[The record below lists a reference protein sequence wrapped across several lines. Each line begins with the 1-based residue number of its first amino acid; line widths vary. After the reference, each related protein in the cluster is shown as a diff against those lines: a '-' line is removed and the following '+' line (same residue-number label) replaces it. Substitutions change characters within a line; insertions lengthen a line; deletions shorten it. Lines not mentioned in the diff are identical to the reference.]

1 MFNMIYVDPIAV
13 SFFTTV
19 GIALAY
25 YYGRHTVIKIIEETI
40 AEKQG
45 SALEKAIDHCVDR
58 LIDDGYLLSTLS
70 EDGEV
75 ELIKL
80 DDVIEDI
87 DGLKDL
93 LKNNA

>member
-19 GIALAY
+19 
-25 YYGRHTVIKIIEETI
+25 
-40 AEKQG
+40 
-45 SALEKAIDHCVDR
+45 
-58 LIDDGYLLSTLS
+58 LLSTLS

-87 DGLKDL
+87 DELKDL